1 MFFIGI
7 DSGSTTTKIVVLDG
21 DSRVLYSYYNMN
33 GGNPIKAVEDGLNR
47 LSEECLK
54 QGAVLDIKGSC
65 STGYGEDLIKSA
77 FQLHSGIIE
86 TIAHYMAAHYLNK
99 NVSFI
104 LDIGG
109 QDMKAIFVNNGVID
123 RMEINE
129 ACSSGC
135 GSFLETFA
143 KSLGYSAQEFSL
155 AACRSEAPCDLG
167 TRCTVFMNSK
177 VKQVLREGA
186 TINDIAAGL
195 AYSVVKNCL
204 YKVLKLKDI
213 SVLGNDIVVQ
223 GGTMRNDAV
232 VRAIEL
238 LTGAEVARCDT
249 PELMGAFGCAL
260 YAMKHQGES
269 VSLNE
274 IINKAQYSARS
285 LYCKGC
291 DNRCL
296 VIRYQFES
304 GKSYY
309 SGNRCEKVFTN
320 GESSNRKGLNVYRQK
335 EELLFHRSVEI
346 AVPKQIIGIPRCLN
360 MYEEYPFWHTLFT
373 SCDIQV
379 CLSDSS
385 NFRKYEHSARMVMSD
400 NICFPAKL
408 VHSHVQN
415 LIEKKVDRI
424 FMPFVIFERKG
435 KEQNSYNCP
444 IVTGYSEVIKSVQ
457 SEGIPIDS
465 PAITFKDRR
474 LLFKQCREYLSS
486 LNVDDK
492 MIQQAFNKAESE
504 QISFINTLVEYNKN
518 ILKHAGGGETLTVM
532 LAGRPY
538 HTDSLIQ
545 HKVSDM
551 LSDMGVNVIMDDWVR
566 HLDIPVDDAHFV
578 AQWAYTNRILKAA
591 KWCATQGQNVQFVEM
606 TSFGC
611 GPDAFLVDEVRDLLM
626 RHNKS
631 LTLLK
636 LDDINNIG
644 SMKLRVRS
652 MIESLKLANMNETED
667 IGVKDFATVPVYDEF
682 YRDRKILVPYFTPF
696 ISPLIPAIMKVAGY
710 DAENLPL
717 SDSDSSEWGL
727 KYANNEVCYPATL
740 IVGDILKALK
750 SGKYDV
756 AKIAVAITQT
766 GGQCRASNYISLIKK
781 ALMDAGYTDIPVIS
795 ISVGS
800 EIDNNQ
806 PAFKVNWM
814 KVIPITF
821 HAVLYSDC
829 IAKFYYASVVR
840 EKEAGVSARLR
851 DKYLQLASE
860 VILRRDIKGLHSL
873 LQSAI
878 AEFNSICKAVDTPK
892 VGIVGEIFLK
902 FNPFAQKEIIDW
914 LIDRKIEVVPPI
926 LVDFFMQGFVNRKIN
941 TDSYVKNRQL
951 PEFIYDWIYRFV
963 KKQIDKINKTANQF
977 RYFVPFND
985 IFEEAE
991 GAKNIISLNAQFGE
1005 GWLLPAEIVSY
1016 ARQGVKNVVSLQPF
1030 GCIANHIVS
1039 RGVEKR
1045 IKSFYPDIN
1054 LLSLDFD
1061 SGVSDVNITNRM
1073 LLFIDNLKNAT
1084 MNYDNN

>member
-1 MFFIGI
+1 
-7 DSGSTTTKIVVLDG
+7 
-21 DSRVLYSYYNMN
+21 
-33 GGNPIKAVEDGLNR
+33 
-47 LSEECLK
+47 
-54 QGAVLDIKGSC
+54 
-65 STGYGEDLIKSA
+65 
-77 FQLHSGIIE
+77 
-86 TIAHYMAAHYLNK
+86 
-99 NVSFI
+99 
-104 LDIGG
+104 
-109 QDMKAIFVNNGVID
+109 MKAIFVNNGVID

-379 CLSDSS
+379 CLSDPS

-415 LIEKKVDRI
+415 LIEKKVGRI

-578 AQWAYTNRILKAA
+578 AQWAYTCLLYTSDAA
-591 KWCATQGQNVQFVEM
+591 
-606 TSFGC
+606 
-611 GPDAFLVDEVRDLLM
+611 DE
-626 RHNKS
+626 
-631 LTLLK
+631 
-636 LDDINNIG
+636 
-644 SMKLRVRS
+644 
-652 MIESLKLANMNETED
+652 
-667 IGVKDFATVPVYDEF
+667 
-682 YRDRKILVPYFTPF
+682 
-696 ISPLIPAIMKVAGY
+696 
-710 DAENLPL
+710 
-717 SDSDSSEWGL
+717 
-727 KYANNEVCYPATL
+727 
-740 IVGDILKALK
+740 
-750 SGKYDV
+750 
-756 AKIAVAITQT
+756 
-766 GGQCRASNYISLIKK
+766 
-781 ALMDAGYTDIPVIS
+781 
-795 ISVGS
+795 
-800 EIDNNQ
+800 
-806 PAFKVNWM
+806 
-814 KVIPITF
+814 
-821 HAVLYSDC
+821 
-829 IAKFYYASVVR
+829 
-840 EKEAGVSARLR
+840 
-851 DKYLQLASE
+851 
-860 VILRRDIKGLHSL
+860 
-873 LQSAI
+873 
-878 AEFNSICKAVDTPK
+878 
-892 VGIVGEIFLK
+892 
-902 FNPFAQKEIIDW
+902 
-914 LIDRKIEVVPPI
+914 
-926 LVDFFMQGFVNRKIN
+926 
-941 TDSYVKNRQL
+941 
-951 PEFIYDWIYRFV
+951 
-963 KKQIDKINKTANQF
+963 
-977 RYFVPFND
+977 
-985 IFEEAE
+985 
-991 GAKNIISLNAQFGE
+991 
-1005 GWLLPAEIVSY
+1005 
-1016 ARQGVKNVVSLQPF
+1016 
-1030 GCIANHIVS
+1030 
-1039 RGVEKR
+1039 
-1045 IKSFYPDIN
+1045 
-1054 LLSLDFD
+1054 
-1061 SGVSDVNITNRM
+1061 
-1073 LLFIDNLKNAT
+1073 
-1084 MNYDNN
+1084 